1 MLSFALVLV
10 FVFQMM
16 PVSVF
21 AEEIRKLDNES
32 IIIVGE
38 EEAVEGEIIQ
48 EFEQGE
54 YSADDV
60 LWEIESKRT
69 ATEKHFQLRGGTSLA
84 VSYAYPVHYMDE
96 DGVYREIDNTLELYN
111 ADGTLSDEPV
121 ISGLI
126 SGDELIADA
135 SEPDLVDAPS
145 VIVGDDEESSSE
157 QYEGEGAVIII
168 GGEESSG
175 YVGTAAI
182 RRADPVIIIGGTDTE
197 PADPENPYDGDG
209 IIIATPDEELV
220 VGDDESV
227 EENSGIIIGDSA
239 EEEEPEDKLL
249 EEPVDAEE
257 FQIDTRVYK
266 NTAGLADVSLALS
279 AGAGQ
284 LAAISY
290 GGYSVSLTPR
300 LNISSSIDETMTGQV
315 ARQQAQIAGQVRQLD
330 SVAAANS
337 FQEKITPP
345 NLSSSLLYEN
355 LFDKADLEY
364 IVAESSLKENI
375 IVNERDSSY
384 VYSFLLDPDGLIP
397 VQMETGSIELRDSN
411 DKAVF
416 VIPAGY
422 MFDAN
427 GDSSMEVV
435 YDLERVDDGKY
446 ILTVTGDAEWI
457 NDETRAFPVTIDP
470 PIYMTGFFNLETGT
484 LNERYPNGAG
494 GQVATESLGYYSATG
509 KNCRMLV
516 RVNNLPQIPDNSY
529 VVNSGIYLYEVAYSD
544 INMSSLRIQAQALTS
559 NTPTEGYWCLYH
571 TWNNCPALSS
581 DVIDYVDVGNSR
593 AFYGWNVTREAI
605 KWYNNPAQNYG
616 ICLKA
621 TKEGSMNSGSCA
633 NVGFASSNTSNAG
646 ARPYFV
652 VEYRNNVGL
661 EDYYTYQSH
670 SISRAGTGYIGDYS
684 GQLTI
689 VKNDVSA
696 ASTVNPVE
704 ISHVYNS
711 AYSANDYSGAI
722 LNAGSKYA
730 NMKLGKGWM
739 LNIQQSVSEYGNGY
753 ILYADGDGTVHF
765 FAQTATNTYKDEDGL
780 GLTITKSGTNYT
792 LTDRKNNTCYF
803 SDGMLSYIQDANGN
817 RVNYVRNGS
826 NQVTSVT
833 RQNNGASAETI
844 ATLTYNG
851 SGYLSSITDSA
862 NNTTSYSYD
871 SSNRLITVTHA
882 DGTTVS
888 YTYNGNSKLASA
900 KDNEAGYSMNYEYN
914 SQTGKV
920 TKFYEV
926 GGTTTGKIIS
936 VDGTY
941 NGVQTYRFSG
951 SDRTI
956 NNDDDIVTSSVFD
969 FFGRTISSYST
980 TADKGTLYGASST
993 QYSTNSGTSG
1003 TNNRTL
1009 VNGVIGAQAENFA
1022 ADGGIESQSSIS
1034 ASSSPWSFSG
1044 GGTAS
1049 ISTGKAHTGT
1059 KSLGVNRTSA
1069 QSDSVFSQTVS
1080 GLTASTWYVI
1090 SAYVNTEAVTN
1101 DGEAYI
1107 QCGSTKGI
1115 PITWGTAD
1123 FGDGWERIYAVAQ
1136 SSSTG
1141 SLTISAVAAGFDGT
1155 VYFDDFQLEST
1166 APNSVYLLNIA
1177 EKIYA
1182 PSSTNL
1188 LANGNMATSTGWTL
1202 SNSGRIAYATDSA
1215 FGRVLKISGDSYTG
1229 LNVSQTVN
1237 INLPATQTY
1246 IYSGW
1251 AKAASTPLTGSRTFG
1266 LYATVKYTDGTTET
1280 HSTPFSA
1287 DSTQWQYTI
1296 VPIVPKS
1303 PTKTV
1308 QNITVR
1314 FQFDNNPNTAYFA
1327 NASLTREETQSYK
1340 YNSDGDLVSV
1350 SVPDNAPQSFTYSGA
1365 DLINQV
1371 TQGNGTYSYEY
1382 DNKHN
1387 MTKVTNDG
1395 VSMAVSYDAKG
1406 NTSGTTLS
1414 ASGTGAK
1421 ISTSASY
1428 DSTGNR
1434 ITSQIDAR
1442 GKETTYAYANA
1453 ISQQTGQ
1460 ATSVTDANGVT
1471 KTNTYNA
1478 ANGRKL
1484 SEEVAGKIS
1493 LEYAYTGGRLSSVT
1507 RNSVSPDGE
1516 SCSQK
1521 LNISYDGFGN
1531 RKLINYGM
1539 MSNEY
1544 EYYYSPA
1551 ANGQL
1556 ACINTGD
1563 MYSYSFQYD
1572 QLERLVRT
1580 FYDNGADD
1588 IRMVYAYTGDG
1599 SVGRITDE
1607 YAGRINNY
1615 TYDGLGRLSSMTE
1628 YADGV
1633 GVQRFRSGYDTSNR
1647 ATKLEYKISPDWS
1660 GSFGPTRSYGYTYNS
1675 NDGTLT
1681 AMTLPGGAYSYNYDA
1696 LKRLTS
1702 RTLSVNSSDFM
1713 TREFGFH
1720 PGAGSNGTTL
1730 TVNSLTNKKADGS
1743 TLNQYSY
1750 SYDNIGNITGIT
1762 GSTNASYTYDELG
1775 QLISETVGD
1784 RSYTYSYD
1792 TAGNILSKSETVNGE
1807 TTTKAFTYKRG
1818 QYNYWKDLISSYNG
1832 HSIGYASGM
1841 GLPSTWYDGS
1851 SMSWY
1856 ERNLTSIQNEDAD
1869 LNAAYTYNSEGYR
1882 LSKTVGGVE
1891 HKYIWQG
1898 SKLISD
1904 AYGGKELEF
1913 FYDESGKPSA
1923 FSYKASSTAAP
1934 VMYYYVTNLQGDVV
1948 AILDSSCDIKAEYAY
1963 NAWGE
1968 IISATGTM
1976 AEINPIRYRGYYYD
1990 AETGFYYCKSRY
2002 YDPGICRF
2010 ISPDSSYST
2019 GQDFA
2024 GNNAFVYCGNNPVS
2038 RSDDEGEFWHIVVG
2052 AIVGGVIG
2060 GVASAVSQAKQY
2072 GAENIDFVSC
2082 LISAGAGAVSGAL
2095 TASGAML
2102 GAQIIGGAA
2111 ITATSSFLSQSRDIT
2126 LNRRNSIDYGEVLQ
2140 DGIVGGISGWI
2151 SGPGAAGGLG
2161 GQKSMMNLGMNTV
2174 KRTWNALTNKG
2185 LGAYVEEAG
2194 KAASYYL
2201 KNTVWV
2207 TRGLFNARTGAA
2219 QFAGLV
2225 YSLAVK

>member
-1 MLSFALVLV
+1 MSNSKWRKILSFALVLV
-10 FVFQMM
+10 LVFQMM

-135 SEPDLVDAPS
+135 SEPDLVDTPS

-220 VGDDESV
+220 VGDDESG

-780 GLTITKSGTNYT
+780 GLTITKNGSNYT
-792 LTDRKNNTCYF
+792 LTDRNNNTCYF
-803 SDGMLSYIQDANGN
+803 SDGMLSYMRDANGN

-833 RQNNGASAETI
+833 RQNNGASTETI
-844 ATLTYNG
+844 ATLSYNG

-888 YTYNGNSKLASA
+888 YTYNSNSKLASA
-900 KDNEAGYSMNYEYN
+900 KDNEAGYAMNYEYN
-914 SQTGKV
+914 TQTGKV
-920 TKFYEV
+920 TKFYEI

-1003 TNNRTL
+1003 TNNRAL
-1009 VNGVIGAQAENFA
+1009 VNGVIGAQAENFT

-1049 ISTGKAHTGT
+1049 VSTGKAHTGT
-1059 KSLGVNRTSA
+1059 KSLGVNRTAA

-1188 LANGNMATSTGWTL
+1188 LVNGNMATSTGWTL
-1202 SNSGRIAYATDSA
+1202 SNSSKIAYATDSA

-1382 DNKHN
+1382 DSKHN
-1387 MTKVTNDG
+1387 MTKATNDG
-1395 VSMAVSYDAKG
+1395 VSMSVTYDSKG

-1421 ISTSASY
+1421 ISTLASY
-1428 DSTGNR
+1428 NATGNLL
-1434 ITSQIDAR
+1434 TSQTDAR

-1460 ATSVTDANGVT
+1460 ATSITDANGVT
-1471 KTNTYNA
+1471 KTNTYNT

-1484 SEEVAGKIS
+1484 SEEIAGKVS
-1493 LEYAYTGGRLSSVT
+1493 LEYGYTGGRLTSVT
-1507 RNSVSPDGE
+1507 RNSVSPDGGNW
-1516 SCSQK
+1516 SQK
-1521 LNISYDGFGN
+1521 VGIRYNEFGN
-1531 RKLINYGM
+1531 RSGISYGIL
-1539 MSNEY
+1539 SNQY
-1544 EYYYSPA
+1544 DYYYSSS
-1551 ANGQL
+1551 NGHL
-1556 ACINTGD
+1556 MSVGD
-1563 MYSYSFQYD
+1563 SSMNGYSYQYD
-1572 QLERLVRT
+1572 RLERLVRT
-1580 FYDNGADD
+1580 FYDCDTSD
-1588 IRMVYAYTGDG
+1588 IWLVYAYTGDG

-1615 TYDGLGRLSSMTE
+1615 TYDSLGRLSSMTE

-1633 GVQRFRSGYDTSNR
+1633 GIQRFRSGYDTSNR
-1647 ATKLEYKISPDWS
+1647 ATKLEYKISPNW
-1660 GSFGPTRSYGYTYNS
+1660 GGTFGPTRSYGYTYNS

-1702 RTLSVNSSDFM
+1702 RTLAVNNSNFM
-1713 TREFGFH
+1713 TREFGFL
-1720 PGAGSNGTTL
+1720 PGTGSDGTTL
-1730 TVNSLTNKKADGS
+1730 MVNSLTNKKADGS

-1750 SYDNIGNITGIT
+1750 SYDDIGNITGIT

-1807 TTTKAFTYKRG
+1807 TTTNTFTYKNG
-1818 QYNYWKDLISSYNG
+1818 QYDFWKDLLVTYNG
-1832 HSIGYASGM
+1832 QPVMHDNM
-1841 GLPSTWYDGS
+1841 GLPYTWYDGS

-1856 ERNLTSIQNEDAD
+1856 ERNMTSIQNEDAD

-1913 FYDESGKPSA
+1913 FYDESGNPCA
-1923 FSYKASSTAAP
+1923 FSYKASSTATP

-1948 AILDSSCDIKAEYAY
+1948 GIFDSSGEIKAEYAY

-1968 IISATGTM
+1968 VISSTGTM

-2002 YDPGICRF
+2002 YDPEICRF

-2038 RSDDEGEFWHIVVG
+2038 RSDDEGEFWHIAVG
-2052 AIVGGVIG
+2052 AIVGAVVN
-2060 GVASAVSQAKQY
+2060 VATSYTLNKLMGNEYSWANAAQDA
-2072 GAENIDFVSC
+2072 IT
-2082 LISAGAGAVSGAL
+2082 GAL
-2095 TASGAML
+2095 SGGLAASG
-2102 GAQIIGGAA
+2102 
-2111 ITATSSFLSQSRDIT
+2111 
-2126 LNRRNSIDYGEVLQ
+2126 V
-2140 DGIVGGISGWI
+2140 GIVGQRIANGII
-2151 SGPGAAGGLG
+2151 S
-2161 GQKSMMNLGMNTV
+2161 
-2174 KRTWNALTNKG
+2174 
-2185 LGAYVEEAG
+2185 
-2194 KAASYYL
+2194 AASTAYSSYKEDGRFTTGDAAKTVVSFGIGAWSGNYGGAGFASN
-2201 KNTVWV
+2201 KNIAKQVEIIGSNLHSILRKSSQNTIKRSLSYISFAADQTFRKFVV
-2207 TRGLFNARTGAA
+2207 GAVMNNT
-2219 QFAGLV
+2219 FSTYNNVCLP
-2225 YSLAVK
+2225 AVK